1 MYLKASLRCFSPRG
15 KCSNSIPTRGA
26 ANKHTPT
33 FKQCLK
39 LYEGV
44 LSQPSPCSSR
54 LLQSSRALSYR
65 NRCLCIG
72 LKRASSFMRVGPL
85 LWLIHTLKDPCIRTR
100 PSSQM
105 SPCNQARENHSY
117 GSFIIWLDET
127 AALHN
132 LDTVRLKGPH
142 ILWWRSDAW
151 SHWRIWAGPALLL
164 APPAVQTSPH
174 NLCYISVAPEKTQEK
189 ITVRTILCQIRC
201 THDDED
207 NTKASGVHLLLFGS
221 QAGKPNAKC
230 QRQFQNFAYI
240 GV

>member
-1 MYLKASLRCFSPRG
+1 MLHKHKTFKLKKKKVYLKASLHCFSPRG

-26 ANKHTPT
+26 TDKHTPT

-54 LLQSSRALSYR
+54 RLQSSRALSYR

-105 SPCNQARENHSY
+105 SPCNQASKSLVRL
-117 GSFIIWLDET
+117 FIIL
-127 AALHN
+127 N
-132 LDTVRLKGPH
+132 L
-142 ILWWRSDAW
+142 SD
-151 SHWRIWAGPALLL
+151 S
-164 APPAVQTSPH
+164 S
-174 NLCYISVAPEKTQEK
+174 CS
-189 ITVRTILCQIRC
+189 
-201 THDDED
+201 
-207 NTKASGVHLLLFGS
+207 
-221 QAGKPNAKC
+221 
-230 QRQFQNFAYI
+230 
-240 GV
+240 